1 ITITSFEDLIITLN
15 ELKSKGEKMFLG
27 SCCEAFYEKHLEDF
41 EEAGLP
47 GFLIDIDSTTCYD
60 LGREQDAYV
69 GDFENLT
76 ELRLEVLKLILKNM
90 K

>member
-1 ITITSFEDLIITLN
+1 
-15 ELKSKGEKMFLG
+15 MFLG
-27 SCCEAFYEKHLEDF
+27 SCCQAFYEKHLEDF

-76 ELRLEVLKLILKNM
+76 ELRIEVLKLILKNL